1 MKVLVEVSDQQLW
14 EEVLGSCWD
23 MWDWWTSVRYVRGDW
38 DTIGELTIVYVD
50 PDNENTIVV
59 DSLTLEKLQKGYAI
73 IMEKYPHLAD
83 LGDQD
88 AVSGDAIIQCALM
101 GDIIYG

>member
-23 MWDWWTSVRYVRGDW
+23 TWDWWTSVRYVSGDW
-38 DTIGELTIVYVD
+38 DKIGELTIGYDD
-50 PDNENTIVV
+50 PDNDNTTIV
-59 DSLTLEKLQKGYAI
+59 DTLNLEKLQKGYAI
-73 IMEKYPHLAD
+73 VVEKYPHLAD
-83 LGDQD
+83 LENQD
-88 AVSGDAIIQCALM
+88 ASSGDAIIQCALM